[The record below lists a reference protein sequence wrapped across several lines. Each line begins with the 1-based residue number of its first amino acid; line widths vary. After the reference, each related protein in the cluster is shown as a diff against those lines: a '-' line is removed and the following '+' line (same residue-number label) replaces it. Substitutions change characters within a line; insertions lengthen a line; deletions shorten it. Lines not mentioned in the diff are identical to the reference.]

1 MLLLMIAFM
10 GGALTILS
18 PCVLPVLPFVFARAG
33 QSFWRSA
40 LPLLMG
46 MMLTFIAV
54 ATLAAVG
61 GAWVVRVNEAGRYIA
76 MAVLALFGLAL
87 LSPSL
92 SNRLSQPAVELGN
105 RLLNTQGSSGG
116 GSEFWGSML
125 LGVATGLLWAP
136 CAGPILGLILTGAAL
151 SGPSSKTVLLLL
163 SYGAGAALSLGLAT
177 LAGARVFALMKRSL
191 HAGEWL
197 RRGLGVAVLASVA
210 VIALGWDTGVL
221 KRWSYSGTTSWEH
234 YLLQRLGAGA
244 NDMPMGSVLALQ
256 PAASSPLASFTGER
270 TWLNS
275 PALSV
280 GDLSG
285 KVVLVDF
292 WTYSC
297 INCLRTLPSV
307 KALADKY
314 RDHGLV
320 VVGVHSP
327 EFAFER
333 DEDNV
338 RRAVHDLGIQ
348 YPVVLDNDYA
358 LWKRFGNRYWPAHFL
373 MDAAGRIRA
382 HQFGE
387 GHERDTEAA
396 LRLLLTEAGYH
407 DLPVMATGTPSPVTT
422 SSRSPETYLGIHRAA
437 RYAGQPALTLSQ
449 VLNYQTSNV
458 LLADQWG
465 LSGAWTV
472 ESERVVSA
480 GNNAKISFNFRGRAL
495 HLVLGVADPATR
507 PLGFTVRLD
516 GADPQLQHG
525 EDTDAHGQ
533 GTVSDQRLYRLIH
546 LTDGDASSSHQVTIE
561 FSQPG
566 VAAYAFTFD

>member
-1 MLLLMIAFM
+1 
-10 GGALTILS
+10 
-18 PCVLPVLPFVFARAG
+18 
-33 QSFWRSA
+33 
-40 LPLLMG
+40 
-46 MMLTFIAV
+46 
-54 ATLAAVG
+54 
-61 GAWVVRVNEAGRYIA
+61 
-76 MAVLALFGLAL
+76 
-87 LSPSL
+87 
-92 SNRLSQPAVELGN
+92 
-105 RLLNTQGSSGG
+105 
-116 GSEFWGSML
+116 
-125 LGVATGLLWAP
+125 
-136 CAGPILGLILTGAAL
+136 
-151 SGPSSKTVLLLL
+151 
-163 SYGAGAALSLGLAT
+163 
-177 LAGARVFALMKRSL
+177 MKRSL

-338 RRAVHDLGIQ
+338 RRAVHDS
-348 YPVVLDNDYA
+348 
-358 LWKRFGNRYWPAHFL
+358 FSF
-373 MDAAGRIRA
+373 A
-382 HQFGE
+382 HQLGLVAINLNGE
-387 GHERDTEAA
+387 GWR
-396 LRLLLTEAGYH
+396 R
-407 DLPVMATGTPSPVTT
+407 
-422 SSRSPETYLGIHRAA
+422 YLK
-437 RYAGQPALTLSQ
+437 
-449 VLNYQTSNV
+449 V
-458 LLADQWG
+458 
-465 LSGAWTV
+465 
-472 ESERVVSA
+472 
-480 GNNAKISFNFRGRAL
+480 
-495 HLVLGVADPATR
+495 LVLRFLFWLLSREAMIGVSFLTFAFRHPNSITMR
-507 PLGFTVRLD
+507 RLK
-516 GADPQLQHG
+516 PNF
-525 EDTDAHGQ
+525 
-533 GTVSDQRLYRLIH
+533 I
-546 LTDGDASSSHQVTIE
+546 
-561 FSQPG
+561 
-566 VAAYAFTFD
+566 